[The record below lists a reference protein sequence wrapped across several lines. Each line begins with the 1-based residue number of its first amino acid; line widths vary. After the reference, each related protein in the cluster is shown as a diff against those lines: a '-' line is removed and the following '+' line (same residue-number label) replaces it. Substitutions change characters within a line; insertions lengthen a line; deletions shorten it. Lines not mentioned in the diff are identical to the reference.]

1 MAYWHIVMAAHDADT
16 NERNQRSAHA
26 LRRRARDWVAAALA
40 KVRMASP
47 MRMAEAAAMV
57 GSEVACTPDQ
67 IFTATGLPSPPSTK
81 LATSSSCAEWTNAR
95 IALITMPGA
104 MIGRVMCSTAQTG
117 CAPWMMAAR
126 SRLRSALRRLAA
138 VLFQKNGVD
147 RK

>member
-81 LATSSSCAEWTNAR
+81 VAISNSCAECTNAK
-95 IALITMPGA
+95 IAPMMMPGA
-104 MIGRVMCSTAQTG
+104 IIGSVIRMIAHSGG
-117 CAPWMMAAR
+117 AP
-126 SRLRSALRRLAA
+126 
-138 VLFQKNGVD
+138 
-147 RK
+147 